1 MKRIFILLLAFV
13 LALCGGLLLAPWCK
27 LPLYLLLAAYLFCD
41 LLFAVKS
48 AMSQE
53 QGRILALL
61 TLPFLFPAVH
71 IIYGIGTIAGLL
83 SGKG

>member
-1 MKRIFILLLAFV
+1 M
-13 LALCGGLLLAPWCK
+13 
-27 LPLYLLLAAYLFCD
+27 LPRSLPSNTSLVGTLAYLFCD
-41 LLFAVKS
+41 LLFAVKG